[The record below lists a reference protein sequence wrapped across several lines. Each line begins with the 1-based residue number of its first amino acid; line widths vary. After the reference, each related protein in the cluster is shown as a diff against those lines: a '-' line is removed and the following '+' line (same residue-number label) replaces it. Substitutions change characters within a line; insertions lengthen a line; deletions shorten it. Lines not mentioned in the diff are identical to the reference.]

1 LAGELWQDLRHAAR
15 RLRRN
20 ARSSVLIV
28 ATLALGVGAV
38 LGVFS
43 IAHAVFSRPL
53 GVGQPEQLVLLA
65 DGSVNGHWLGG
76 LPARNGQVQLYSYPL
91 YQRLS
96 QSGTGVELAAEDGNP
111 ASAVLFGRDPADA
124 IPETPARG
132 RCVSANYFD
141 VLRVPAYGGRGFVP
155 EDEQAE
161 HARPVTVLSY
171 SFWQARFGGDPQR
184 IGTSIEINGTPY
196 TVVGVAPPGFGGVD
210 LGSPSDYWMPL
221 RTPACSFLGQGIE
234 NPEFYW
240 LHVLGR
246 LKSGATPASVEAQA
260 TATVT
265 QFVAESAGR
274 ADGPRFVR
282 LQPGALGF
290 SRLRENLREPLLA
303 LLGGACVWLLIV
315 CLDVSYLFL
324 ARCVSRRHEIGIC
337 VALGATRTRLIR
349 QLACEAL
356 LLSLLGAALG
366 AAPARA
372 FSSGALSWV
381 SKGSSGIRTEL
392 VLSVDATVIALA
404 LVLALSAALV
414 VVIAPA
420 WHVSRMSLQAALGA
434 APNGGAG
441 PAPLRFGRWLVMSQV
456 ASSLVLLVAAG
467 LFGETLQ
474 RLRTVRTGYEAEH
487 VLLAQL
493 NFQSAGLS
501 PEQLRSLYAELPRRL
516 AALPGVSAASLA
528 YPDVL
533 TGAALNWGIAR
544 PSAPEVRSRAQL
556 YLVTPGYFDALGLR
570 VSLGRGFTL
579 ADDATAPRVAIV
591 SETAV
596 RAHFGGAD
604 PLGERFRLDELH
616 DVEVVGVVSDARTL
630 GLRDDPQATL
640 YLPAAQPHGI
650 PLEFELS
657 SLQVRAAGD
666 PALLAQRVRQLIWQA
681 APSLP
686 LSNLRTLGDQLE
698 RNVLEERVLALLA
711 RSFGLGALL
720 LVAIGLYG
728 VISEWATQRTREI
741 GLRIAFGATAGSVQR
756 LVLWQALRWVAA
768 GLALGT
774 PASLA
779 IAQLLRGFLFQT
791 SPLDPGALSGAALAV
806 LVVSTLAAYLPA
818 RRASRLEPVIALR
831 WE

>member
-1 LAGELWQDLRHAAR
+1 MLM
-15 RLRRN
+15 
-20 ARSSVLIV
+20 I

-38 LGVFS
+38 LAVFS
-43 IAHAVFSRPL
+43 IVNTVFSRPL
-53 GVGQPEQLVLLA
+53 GVAQPEQLVLFA
-65 DGSVNGHWLGG
+65 DGSVNGRWLGG
-76 LPARNGQVQLYSYPL
+76 LPARKGQVQLYSYPL
-91 YQRLS
+91 YQRLV
-96 QSGTGVELAAEDGNP
+96 QSGIGAELAAEDGNP
-111 ASAVLFGRDPADA
+111 ASSVLLGRDAADA
-124 IPETPARG
+124 LPEPPARG
-132 RCVSANYFD
+132 RCVSANYFE
-141 VLRVPAYGGRGFVP
+141 VLRVPAYRGRGFVP
-155 EDEQAE
+155 EDEQADN
-161 HARPVTVLSY
+161 ARPVTVLSHA
-171 SFWQARFGGDPQR
+171 FWQARLGGDPQR

-196 TVVGVAPPGFGGVD
+196 TVVGVAPPGFDGVD

-221 RTPACSFLGQGIE
+221 RTPACSFLGQSID
-234 NPEFYW
+234 NPQFYW

-246 LKSGATPASVEAQA
+246 LKPGATPESVEAQA
-260 TATVT
+260 NVTVS
-265 QFVAESAGR
+265 QFVAESAER

-337 VALGATRTRLIR
+337 VALGATRRRLIR
-349 QLACEAL
+349 QLAGEAL

-366 AAPARA
+366 AAAARA
-372 FSSGALSWV
+372 FSRGALSWV
-381 SKGSSGIRTEL
+381 SSSSSGLRTEL
-392 VLSVDATVIALA
+392 VLRFDARLIALA
-404 LVLALSAALV
+404 LLLALSAALI
-414 VVIAPA
+414 VVIGPG
-420 WHVSRMSLQAALGA
+420 WHVSRMSLPAALSA

-493 NFQSAGLS
+493 NFQSVGLS
-501 PEQLRSLYAELPRRL
+501 PEQMRSLYAELPQRL

-533 TGAALNWGIAR
+533 TGAAMNWGIAR
-544 PSAPEVRSRAQL
+544 PSAPEVRFPAQL
-556 YLVTPGYFDALGLR
+556 YLITPGYFDALGLR
-570 VSLGRGFTL
+570 LSLGRGFTL
-579 ADDATAPRVAIV
+579 ADDATAPRVAVV
-591 SETAV
+591 SEKAA
-596 RAHFGGAD
+596 REHFGSAD
-604 PLGERFRLDELH
+604 PLGERFRLDGLH
-616 DVEVVGVVSDARTL
+616 DVEIVGVVSDARTL
-630 GLRDDPQATL
+630 GLRQDTQATL

-650 PLEFELS
+650 PFDFELS
-657 SLQVRAAGD
+657 SLQVRATGD

-681 APSLP
+681 EPRLP

-698 RNVLEERVLALLA
+698 RTLLEARVLALLA

-741 GLRIAFGATAGSVQR
+741 GLRIAFGASAGSVQR
-756 LVLWQALRWVAA
+756 LVLWQALRWVAV
-768 GLALGT
+768 GLALGI
-774 PASLA
+774 PMSLA
-779 IAQLLRGFLFQT
+779 VAQLLRGFLFQT
-791 SPLDPGALSGAALAV
+791 SPLDPGALSGAALAL

-831 WE
+831 SE